1 MGELQRRE
9 ELKME
14 EEEGGC
20 AADPKR
26 KGEGECLVKVILC
39 IMYTFKENY
48 LKALLNSQT
57 I

>member
-1 MGELQRRE
+1 
-9 ELKME
+9 ME
-14 EEEGGC
+14 EEDGGC

>member
-1 MGELQRRE
+1 
-9 ELKME
+9 ME

-20 AADPKR
+20 AADPKM
-26 KGEGECLVKVILC
+26 KGRECLVKVILC